1 MEAREN
7 RFTLKDWITLIVMLI
22 AAILGILN
30 IIDMHRLLVSP
41 P

>member
-7 RFTLKDWITLIVMLI
+7 RLTLKEWITLIIMII

-30 IIDMHRLLVSP
+30 IIDMHTILSTRP
-41 P
+41 

>member
-7 RFTLKDWITLIVMLI
+7 RLTIRELIMLI
-22 AAILGILN
+22 IMILAAILGILN
-30 IIDMHRLLVSP
+30 IIDMHKLLSTP